1 MKNCKVRTDG
11 IPKAQGI
18 GTTAASNKKKTIKHK
33 GTIKPC
39 NLQILCFGGFF

>member
-18 GTTAASNKKKTIKHK
+18 GTTAASNKKTIKHK